1 MHADGMHAD
10 GMHADGMHADGMHAD
25 GERASTLFD
34 QGEGLTYNDFIV
46 LPGRI
51 DFAASEVD
59 LSTYITRR
67 IPLKNPLV
75 SSPMDT
81 VTESNMAIAMALL
94 GGIGIVHYNNTVD
107 EQVEEV
113 RKVKRFE
120 NGFITDPVVL
130 GPSNTIADV
139 DEIHEAHGFGG
150 IPITEDGTRN
160 GRLIGIVTNRDVDFE
175 TDRSRPLSEVMV
187 TDLVTAPEGVTLPE
201 ANKILRESKKGK
213 LPIVDQNGRLVS
225 LVSRTDL
232 KKNRDFPEACKDK
245 RKQLRVGASIS
256 TRQADRERLAGLVEA
271 GADLIVIDA
280 AQGDSS
286 FQVEMIEHIKQIYPH
301 IDVLAGNV
309 VTATQCEHLIDAGAD
324 GVRVGMGPGSI
335 CITQDT
341 MAVGRAQAT
350 AVYRCSQ
357 YCRSRGIPVVA
368 DGGIS
373 NTGSLSKAI
382 ACGASVGMMGSMF
395 AGTHEAP
402 GEYFYKD
409 GVRVKKYRGMASVE
423 AMERGGG
430 KRYGYSRKNLQVAQ
444 GVSGLVVDKGSAYD
458 LVPYLIQSLKQ
469 ALQDMGQRSVSA
481 LHESIE
487 AGEVRYER
495 RSPSAQREG
504 SVHGLLSYQ
513 EPPMLDVGGDRS

>member
-1 MHADGMHAD
+1 MHADGMHADGMHAD

-286 FQVEMIEHIKQIYPH
+286 FQVEMI
-301 IDVLAGNV
+301 
-309 VTATQCEHLIDAGAD
+309 
-324 GVRVGMGPGSI
+324 
-335 CITQDT
+335 
-341 MAVGRAQAT
+341 
-350 AVYRCSQ
+350 
-357 YCRSRGIPVVA
+357 
-368 DGGIS
+368 
-373 NTGSLSKAI
+373 
-382 ACGASVGMMGSMF
+382 
-395 AGTHEAP
+395 
-402 GEYFYKD
+402 
-409 GVRVKKYRGMASVE
+409 
-423 AMERGGG
+423 
-430 KRYGYSRKNLQVAQ
+430 
-444 GVSGLVVDKGSAYD
+444 
-458 LVPYLIQSLKQ
+458 
-469 ALQDMGQRSVSA
+469 
-481 LHESIE
+481 
-487 AGEVRYER
+487 
-495 RSPSAQREG
+495 
-504 SVHGLLSYQ
+504 
-513 EPPMLDVGGDRS
+513 